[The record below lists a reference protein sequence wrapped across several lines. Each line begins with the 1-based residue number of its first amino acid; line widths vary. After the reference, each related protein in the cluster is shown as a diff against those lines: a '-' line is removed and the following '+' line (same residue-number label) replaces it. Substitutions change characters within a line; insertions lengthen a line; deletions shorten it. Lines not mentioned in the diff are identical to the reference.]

1 MKFKYFNNFLKDS
14 KKLKK
19 RYKSLNDDFKVFL
32 NSSLELFHKQGIDQD
47 IIKIKG
53 LKHPRIDIYKVRK
66 FACKSL
72 KGTGSRSGIRIIYA
86 YYPEKDII
94 EFIEIYYKGDK
105 AREDDKRIKKY
116 LQITDEN

>member
-86 YYPEKDII
+86 YYPEKDIV

-116 LQITDEN
+116 LKSIAES